1 MSLRESQ
8 TESNHSPD
16 SERYTEIELPVYSP
30 SSGVGIVNL
39 SNSVTLDVASASLQS
54 LKPVDFNLEPDL
66 GSSSESDSDGI
77 PGETVSHPL
86 SRESVSYVCRCKGI
100 PRSCDIIVPC
110 PGDSRHS
117 PPAGFFTVYVEHL
130 NSGFSIPPCPVLIGL
145 IKSLGVSLSQLTPN
159 ALLYFFGFRHQVGAF
174 ELDPSLDLFHA
185 LFSARPTKPDSDIYF
200 QPRPK
205 CRFLRKLRSHRGAW
219 KSDFFYAKDCGWG
232 VPVDWSSGLTIIKNK
247 GSILELQSQCRS
259 LGLFNENFD
268 PRCLVSAGNQI
279 DLSKLRHRENKSGRP
294 LPWSGPKHKGNG
306 RDASDRVSESVPR
319 AGVSRGV
326 VPRGRQGH
334 SIPSLPD
341 ERSSGAGAIDHRRG
355 ASKRPMEEGKKG
367 GEVLPADPAKK
378 LREASSSS
386 VRKARP
392 HPLLLDGVNRDGAE
406 SFWDSSDFEIGL
418 RRGAKVVGDHDLNH
432 LIPRSSSILRH
443 SIALGSCQI
452 LSAVRALEA
461 REDKAQA
468 DEAKILKEL
477 AKLKED
483 VVRLEASE
491 VRAKE
496 EILRLGGENSSI
508 KEELRQWP
516 EKLGVKEKEGETL
529 RSELSALYERHYTEV
544 QTGAGFLSS
553 PPGLQLQRSLE
564 ERAVESFCAS
574 AAFEEEVFR
583 RAYAIH
589 DELILESRRILREQH
604 VSENVVK
611 MIGAGFPD
619 PDMGPTDMPRVAA
632 PLDDFGDFE
641 IIEALNSLQ
650 GDDAPGVP

>member
-1 MSLRESQ
+1 
-8 TESNHSPD
+8 
-16 SERYTEIELPVYSP
+16 
-30 SSGVGIVNL
+30 
-39 SNSVTLDVASASLQS
+39 
-54 LKPVDFNLEPDL
+54 
-66 GSSSESDSDGI
+66 
-77 PGETVSHPL
+77 
-86 SRESVSYVCRCKGI
+86 
-100 PRSCDIIVPC
+100 
-110 PGDSRHS
+110 
-117 PPAGFFTVYVEHL
+117 
-130 NSGFSIPPCPVLIGL
+130 
-145 IKSLGVSLSQLTPN
+145 
-159 ALLYFFGFRHQVGAF
+159 
-174 ELDPSLDLFHA
+174 
-185 LFSARPTKPDSDIYF
+185 
-200 QPRPK
+200 
-205 CRFLRKLRSHRGAW
+205 
-219 KSDFFYAKDCGWG
+219 
-232 VPVDWSSGLTIIKNK
+232 
-247 GSILELQSQCRS
+247 
-259 LGLFNENFD
+259 
-268 PRCLVSAGNQI
+268 
-279 DLSKLRHRENKSGRP
+279 
-294 LPWSGPKHKGNG
+294 
-306 RDASDRVSESVPR
+306 
-319 AGVSRGV
+319 
-326 VPRGRQGH
+326 
-334 SIPSLPD
+334 
-341 ERSSGAGAIDHRRG
+341 
-355 ASKRPMEEGKKG
+355 MEEGKKG
-367 GEVLPADPAKK
+367 GEVLPADPTKK

-386 VRKARP
+386 VRKARS

-432 LIPRSSSILRH
+432 LIPRSSSILHH

-452 LSAVRALEA
+452 FSAVRALEA
-461 REDKAQA
+461 REDKARA

-496 EILRLGGENSSI
+496 EILRLGGENASI

-564 ERAVESFCAS
+564 ERAVESFCTS

-611 MIGAGFPD
+611 MIGPGFPD
-619 PDMGPTDMPRVAA
+619 PDMGPTDMPRVSA

-650 GDDAPGVP
+650 EDDAPGVP